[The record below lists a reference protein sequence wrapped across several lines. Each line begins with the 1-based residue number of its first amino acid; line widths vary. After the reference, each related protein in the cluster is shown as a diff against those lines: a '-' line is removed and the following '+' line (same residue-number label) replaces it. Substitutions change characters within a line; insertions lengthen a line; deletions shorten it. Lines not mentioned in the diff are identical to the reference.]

1 MPGAAR
7 SAATSGRASLYLPS
21 LTICSATMTWSRYD
35 APQPVFSSERRRDW
49 RYQAR
54 AYAGLRQFR
63 VAGFSPSIEYTYM
76 KVDSNYDLYRSDR
89 HRFQFKLA
97 RYF

>member
-1 MPGAAR
+1 M
-7 SAATSGRASLYLPS
+7 
-21 LTICSATMTWSRYD
+21 
-35 APQPVFSSERRRDW
+35 FSTERRQDW

-63 VAGFSPSIEYTYM
+63 IAGFSPSIEYQFM

-89 HRFQFKLA
+89 HRFHFKLA